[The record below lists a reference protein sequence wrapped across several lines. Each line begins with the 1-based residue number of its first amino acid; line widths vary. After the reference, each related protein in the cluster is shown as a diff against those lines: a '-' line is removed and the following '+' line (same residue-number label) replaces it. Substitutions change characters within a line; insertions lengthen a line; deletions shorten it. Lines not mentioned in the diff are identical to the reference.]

1 MHRLAHDPTKT
12 CWRSKVREYDRNA
25 FFLPA
30 HACVVYS
37 LRFSV
42 PRTIDAQLHYC
53 YFLMMTTVGAPISGE
68 TKNPVGRHLLECTA
82 STSWFYLPY
91 VIVNRGD
98 SCSPDTLQRS
108 FKVGSRD
115 WWKNVQ
121 FSFLLNKLV
130 TPRSVLTCEPTIY
143 YIVRAHRHR
152 GRPTLRYSFFFRLY
166 FVPLVF
172 TYCAVSR
179 TSTPTP
185 LRVPYANP
193 SRTTVY
199 YSRTCWLLAS
209 LRYVLCRR
217 EKKKTTRV
225 QVDVT
230 SWPIL
235 VFLTVHEQ
243 IKTVLLLSFS
253 PVSQR
258 PHYRP
263 NVKTDNDTIRSYAS
277 ANPSTWQQNEYS
289 IFLKL
294 PVLRVYDVSFDGF
307 YGVGVCVRVW
317 GTCDC
322 RFARSFRLHLV
333 GPIEITCRF

>member
-1 MHRLAHDPTKT
+1 MGCRQRGRCTDSHTIRRRHADAQRWESTIETL
-12 CWRSKVREYDRNA
+12 

-152 GRPTLRYSFFFRLY
+152 GRPTLRYSFFFFDFILY
-166 FVPLVF
+166 RSF
-172 TYCAVSR
+172 
-179 TSTPTP
+179 
-185 LRVPYANP
+185 LRIVQFRAPP
-193 SRTTVY
+193 R
-199 YSRTCWLLAS
+199 RH
-209 LRYVLCRR
+209 RY
-217 EKKKTTRV
+217 
-225 QVDVT
+225 
-230 SWPIL
+230 
-235 VFLTVHEQ
+235 VFLTRIQVEQ
-243 IKTVLLLSFS
+243 LYIIPAPVGCSLL
-253 PVSQR
+253 
-258 PHYRP
+258 
-263 NVKTDNDTIRSYAS
+263 
-277 ANPSTWQQNEYS
+277 
-289 IFLKL
+289 
-294 PVLRVYDVSFDGF
+294 
-307 YGVGVCVRVW
+307 C
-317 GTCDC
+317 GTCYVDGKRRKRLAYKWMLRRG
-322 RFARSFRLHLV
+322 RFWFSSLF
-333 GPIEITCRF
+333 TSK